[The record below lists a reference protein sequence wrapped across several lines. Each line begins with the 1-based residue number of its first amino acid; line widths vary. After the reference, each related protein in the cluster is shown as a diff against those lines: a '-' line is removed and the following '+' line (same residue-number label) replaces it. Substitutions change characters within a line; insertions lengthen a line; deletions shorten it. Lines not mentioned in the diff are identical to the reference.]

1 MRIGPLIRSLVLAGS
16 VLLLPGGTGQAVVE
30 PYTYTLGY
38 DVIGQA
44 EKVLKQAALKSPK
57 WQSKQDAIQ
66 RDIYTITLLLE
77 QAYRAAEKANDAAM
91 KDAAHQALSLL
102 QQAVARD
109 HFDAE
114 KVEPI
119 FTLIRQLLPNVSV

>member
-1 MRIGPLIRSLVLAGS
+1 MKRLVLAGS
-16 VLLLPGGTGQAVVE
+16 VLLLTGQVAGE
-30 PYTYTLGY
+30 PYMSTYTLGY

-44 EKVLKQAALKSPK
+44 EKVLKQAALHSPK

-66 RDIYTITLLLE
+66 RDIYNLTLLLE

-91 KDAAHQALSLL
+91 KDAAHQALPLL

-119 FTLIRQLLPNVSV
+119 FTLIRQWLPNVSV